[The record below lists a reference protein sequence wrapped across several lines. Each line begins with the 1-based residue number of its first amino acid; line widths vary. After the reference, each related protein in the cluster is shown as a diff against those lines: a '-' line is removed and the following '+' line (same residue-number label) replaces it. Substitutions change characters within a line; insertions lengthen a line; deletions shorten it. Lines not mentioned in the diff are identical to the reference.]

1 MRIKIRYASTSKI
14 LIFDEKAETLESL
27 TAKIVQKFSLNNDEK
42 DYCLM
47 LIDTKS
53 SESDLCQIE
62 DVNEIMQDDWVDLLP
77 LLKKE
82 SSLNF

>member
-14 LIFDEKAETLESL
+14 LIFDDKAETLESL

-82 SSLNF
+82 SSLNL